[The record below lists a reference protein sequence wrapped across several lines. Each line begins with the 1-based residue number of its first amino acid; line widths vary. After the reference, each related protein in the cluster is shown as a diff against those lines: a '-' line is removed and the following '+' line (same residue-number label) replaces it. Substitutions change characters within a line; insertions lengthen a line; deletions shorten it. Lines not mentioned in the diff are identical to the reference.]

1 MASSAPT
8 LRPLSCWKALLR
20 RSRQQRMCIR
30 CMATVETPVKS
41 PRPPPPLPSSY
52 PSPYKLI
59 HKIREPAKKIVTYP
73 PPPSTRNKYPEPL
86 LEWTKDHLKDLDP
99 TGSRQ
104 RLFAKTNP
112 DTPQP
117 GDIILVTFKTGEP
130 FAGVCLSIRRRGVD
144 TGILLRNR
152 IFMTGVEMWV
162 KIYSP
167 NVKSIELVKRA
178 EKRARRARLY
188 YMRKPKH
195 DRGSVE
201 GEVEQ
206 YLKRRRLIRS
216 GALGV
221 KDPKASAKRPE
232 SSRSGVSAS

>member
-1 MASSAPT
+1 MSSA
-8 LRPLSCWKALLR
+8 A
-20 RSRQQRMCIR
+20 
-30 CMATVETPVKS
+30 
-41 PRPPPPLPSSY
+41 
-52 PSPYKLI
+52 
-59 HKIREPAKKIVTYP
+59 AKKIITYP

-86 LEWTKDHLKDLDP
+86 LDWAKDHLKDLDP

-162 KIYSP
+162 KVYSP
-167 NVKSIELVKRA
+167 NVKSIELVKKA

-188 YMRKPKH
+188 YMRYVYFSPFTCWGKILGFWH
-195 DRGSVE
+195 HG
-201 GEVEQ
+201 
-206 YLKRRRLIRS
+206 LIWRQETE
-216 GALGV
+216 A
-221 KDPKASAKRPE
+221 
-232 SSRSGVSAS
+232 